1 MTYCHFDDQG
11 HIVTDTDFL
20 NQHFATGVGHYDA
33 GWSKIEAEWFY
44 EKANFISK
52 HSSIDGGFELRG
64 MSDGSWVRFANVD
77 MTKAGTKFTARV
89 AGLSKFSNLEIRLDG
104 TRGQL

>member
-1 MTYCHFDDQG
+1 
-11 HIVTDTDFL
+11 
-20 NQHFATGVGHYDA
+20 
-33 GWSKIEAEWFY
+33 
-44 EKANFISK
+44 
-52 HSSIDGGFELRG
+52 